1 MGRLLIVAWHGLGY
15 GWHGLAAGRH
25 GLGYGWQG
33 LADGWHG
40 PLAVPRPGLATIRR
54 DERTAAGRGRLL
66 ADVTGED
73 ALMQKL
79 QFGPGLD
86 AKFGHETAAD
96 LPEHGERLGPL
107 AGQVP
112 GRHEHPGEA
121 LVQRVAGQ
129 RRGQLGGGLPFSPA
143 GEHARQAVLQH
154 RQALLGQPVPDRCDP
169 LGVRRVSQ
177 RRAVPERQRGI
188 EQRDGGG
195 PLRRTCRPAQRP
207 GPLRVDQVLVE
218 FEQVP
223 VTAAG
228 QRSTRKR
235 LEQPPQPGH
244 QGLQAGPRRPGRL
257 VLPDGVDE
265 FGHQHDLTD
274 TQHHQ
279 AKDEAQLRARWHLPG
294 VTRPEPYRPEH
305 PHHDVAP
312 HKPPPRHAA
321 RVSRSSHFR
330 C

>member
-1 MGRLLIVAWHGLGY
+1 MGPDGRQRALPDPGQPDDRPDLCFTVRLGGLGDQVVQLGQLGGPVDELRGCRGKLAGHQPRPQRQGARMLLAAGRPGLAVGRLLTVARPLIVGRLLIVAWHGLGY

-33 LADGWHG
+33 L
-40 PLAVPRPGLATIRR
+40 
-54 DERTAAGRGRLL
+54 AAGRGRLL

-207 GPLRVDQVLVE
+207 GPLADNHLARG
-218 FEQVP
+218 
-223 VTAAG
+223 TAAI
-228 QRSTRKR
+228 
-235 LEQPPQPGH
+235 PPGIAAVSLIDAVP
-244 QGLQAGPRRPGRL
+244 A
-257 VLPDGVDE
+257 
-265 FGHQHDLTD
+265 
-274 TQHHQ
+274 
-279 AKDEAQLRARWHLPG
+279 LPG
-294 VTRPEPYRPEH
+294 
-305 PHHDVAP
+305 
-312 HKPPPRHAA
+312 A
-321 RVSRSSHFR
+321 RRSRR
-330 C
+330 GGALAR